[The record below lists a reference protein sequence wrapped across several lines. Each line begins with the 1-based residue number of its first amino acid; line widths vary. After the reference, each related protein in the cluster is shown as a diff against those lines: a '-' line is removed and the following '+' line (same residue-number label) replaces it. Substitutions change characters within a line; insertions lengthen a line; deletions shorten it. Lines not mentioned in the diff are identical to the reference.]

1 MNIYQIEAALSSSD
15 SNARLKAIAQLRGY
29 NPKQAVPLLRSKLQ
43 DPEFLVRSFVA
54 MGLGR
59 QQTPESFTALLE
71 LMKCDRDPNVRAE
84 AANSL
89 SMFGKI
95 AASHLVLAFH
105 QDDHW
110 LVRRSIMAALCEMP
124 CPEELLDVC
133 VCGLA
138 GEDLTVR
145 EAAIDGFGVLASGN
159 KQAEALQ
166 QVLPLVSSTVPEKS
180 EWRIRARVAR
190 ALRKFD
196 HPQAKS
202 AISYMMKDEDHRV
215 VAAALESSL

>member
-29 NPKQAVPLLRSKLQ
+29 NPKQAVPLLRSKLR

-95 AASHLVLAFH
+95 AASHLGKAFH

-110 LVRRSIMAALCEMP
+110 LVRRSILAALCEMP

-159 KQAEALQ
+159 KQGEALQ
-166 QVLPLVSSTVPEKS
+166 QLLPLVSSS
-180 EWRIRARVAR
+180 EWRLRARVAR

-196 HPQAKS
+196 RPQAKS

>member
-15 SNARLKAIAQLRGY
+15 STDRLKAIAQLRGY

-71 LMKCDRDPNVRAE
+71 LMKRDRDPNVRAE

-110 LVRRSIMAALCEMP
+110 LVRRSILAALCEMP
-124 CPEELLDVC
+124 CPEELFDVC

-145 EAAIDGFGVLASGN
+145 EAAIDGLAMLASGN
-159 KQAEALQ
+159 KQASALQ
-166 QVLPLVSSTVPEKS
+166 QLLPQVNAF

-190 ALRKFD
+190 AMRKFD
-196 HPQAKS
+196 HPKAKS

>member
-1 MNIYQIEAALSSSD
+1 MNISKIEAALSSSD
-15 SNARLKAIAQLRGY
+15 STDRLKAIAQLRGY
-29 NPKQAVPLLRSKLQ
+29 NPKQAVPLLRSKLR

-110 LVRRSIMAALCEMP
+110 LVRRSILAALCEMP
-124 CPEELLDVC
+124 CPEELFDVC

-145 EAAIDGFGVLASGN
+145 EAAIDGFGVLAGGN
-159 KQAEALQ
+159 KQAEVLQ
-166 QVLPLVSSTVPEKS
+166 QLLPLVSSS